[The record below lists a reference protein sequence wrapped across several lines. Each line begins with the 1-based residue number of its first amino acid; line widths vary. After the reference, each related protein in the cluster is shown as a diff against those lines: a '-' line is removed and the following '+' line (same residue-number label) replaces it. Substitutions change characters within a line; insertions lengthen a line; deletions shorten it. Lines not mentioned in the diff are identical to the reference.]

1 MKSLILTSALMLVAP
16 GLALAQ
22 AAAEPAKKSAPA
34 AKKEAAPKKET
45 AAKAAAKPAAK
56 SAAAKDKAPAKKT
69 AKAEPTSSRQ
79 QLNTA
84 ANQVAS
90 GLIAADA
97 ALSPEEQAI
106 AQKVHTGRIACE
118 LGAFVNVTADAAT
131 PGRFTIE
138 GKGFKYHMTPVVT
151 STGAVRLEDAKGGAV
166 WLQIAN
172 KSMLMNQKLGQRLA
186 DECMSAEQTLVA
198 EAAKKAP
205 PQSVFDPLPAA
216 TAVPAATATAT
227 K

>member
-34 AKKEAAPKKET
+34 AKKDAAPKKE
-45 AAKAAAKPAAK
+45 AAAKPAAK
-56 SAAAKDKAPAKKT
+56 PATKSAEAKEKAPAKKTT

-79 QLNTA
+79 QLHTA
-84 ANQVAS
+84 ANQVAT

-97 ALSPEEQAI
+97 ALSPEELAI
-106 AQKVHTGRIACE
+106 AQKVLTGRIACE

-131 PGRFTIE
+131 PGRFVIE
-138 GKGFKYHMTPVVT
+138 GKGFKYQMTPVVT
-151 STGAVRLEDAKGGAV
+151 STGTVRLEDAKGGAV

-186 DECMSAEQTLVA
+186 DECMSSEQTLVA
-198 EAAKKAP
+198 EAIKKNP
-205 PQSVFDPLPAA
+205 PPSVFEPLPAA
-216 TAVPAATATAT
+216 

>member
-45 AAKAAAKPAAK
+45 AAAKPAAKPAAK
-56 SAAAKDKAPAKKT
+56 SATAEAKDRAPAKKT
-69 AKAEPTSSRQ
+69 AKAEPPTSRQ
-79 QLNTA
+79 QLNSA
-84 ANQVAS
+84 ANQVAT

-106 AQKVHTGRIACE
+106 AQRVHVGRMPCE
-118 LGAFVNVTADAAT
+118 LGAFVTVTADAAT
-131 PGRFTIE
+131 PGRFLIE
-138 GKGFKYHMTPVVT
+138 GKGFKYNMTPVVT
-151 STGAVRLEDAKGGAV
+151 STGSVRLEDQKGGAV

-186 DECMSAEQTLVA
+186 DECMSTEQTLVA
-198 EAAKKAP
+198 EAIKKNP
-205 PQSVFDPLPAA
+205 PPSVFEPLPAA
-216 TAVPAATATAT
+216 